1 MAIRK
6 VKETHW
12 RLDLNGTHHL
22 LSALTELIAWLKT
35 RTLSKH
41 TETLLHSIKEDGL
54 EIAVKKTN
62 GKYKHK
68 TS

>member
-1 MAIRK
+1 MG
-6 VKETHW
+6 H
-12 RLDLNGTHHL
+12 NYL

-41 TETLLHSIKEDGL
+41 TETSLHSIKEDGL
-54 EIAVKKTN
+54 EIAVKKAD
-62 GKYKHK
+62 GKHKHK